1 MDHYCCVVAP
11 LGRAVCLDEAR
22 LLINK
27 MPIKPNSPVWGS
39 LLGACRMYNNVDLGV
54 CVAYYLFGLRRG
66 PYVVLSNIYAATRR
80 WYGIEKVTQMM
91 KDINVKNNP
100 GCS

>member
-1 MDHYCCVVAP
+1 MLCGGSAWPC
-11 LGRAVCLDEAR
+11 GCLDEAHHF
-22 LLINK
+22 INK
-27 MPIKPNSPVWGS
+27 IPIKLNSAVWGS

-54 CVAYYLFGLRRG
+54 CVAYHLFELDPESPG

-91 KDINVKNNP
+91 KDINVKNNS